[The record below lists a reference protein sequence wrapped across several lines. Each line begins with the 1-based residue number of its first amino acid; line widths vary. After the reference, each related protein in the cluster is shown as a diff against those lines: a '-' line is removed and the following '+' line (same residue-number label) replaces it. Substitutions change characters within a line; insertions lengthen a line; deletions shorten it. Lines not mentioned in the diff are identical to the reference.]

1 MSGTE
6 LPLLG
11 KLPSSLSCGGRP
23 VSRSL
28 TPSVIAPQYPSST
41 LPWYQVICKMP
52 WKPLLGYFLQSHANS
67 LRMRLMFTEKAEAWK
82 RPIVCQLMP
91 KPKLRYL
98 QGLWPHLV
106 PGYFFTIFSV
116 SKLSLP
122 GTLILTHV
130 SISSDPFW

>member
-1 MSGTE
+1 MEPLTWLFLTTSRE
-6 LPLLG
+6 LSEDEPY
-11 KLPSSLSCGGRP
+11 
-23 VSRSL
+23 V
-28 TPSVIAPQYPSST
+28 A
-41 LPWYQVICKMP
+41 
-52 WKPLLGYFLQSHANS
+52 
-67 LRMRLMFTEKAEAWK
+67 TEKAEAWK
-82 RPIVCQLMP
+82 RPIVFQLMP
-91 KPKLRYL
+91 ETKLRYL